1 MAKTFLP
8 GSPEIQAA
16 AKAAGIN
23 VPYYGAEVEGDHFRF
38 YLYGGRTVTVKA
50 LPLGTAQPAR
60 AAPQRPKPAVTFSG
74 DLASMSKAELI
85 DLARTSYRLRDDD
98 NIYLGRIEAQ
108 MNAAIDEG
116 KRRLRERTPVAVD
129 RLPQDEMVRALRNPR
144 YIPEHRVPT
153 KTEETAG
160 IVKARQL

>member
-74 DLASMSKAELI
+74 DLASMSKAELV
-85 DLARTSYRLRDDD
+85 DLAVK
-98 NIYLGRIEAQ
+98 LGI
-108 MNAAIDEG
+108 
-116 KRRLRERTPVAVD
+116 
-129 RLPQDEMVRALRNPR
+129 NPR
-144 YIPEHRVPT
+144 SKAT
-153 KTEETAG
+153 KAEL
-160 IVKARQL
+160 IRQIKEITP